1 MKRHRSRANVIFRT
15 FVVALAGT
23 VLALSG
29 QTDRPHLY
37 AEEPYRQFLEKLNS
51 NGLHDLALVYLNDLE
66 KGNYAD
72 PEFVKEIPLER
83 AILLQA
89 AAAKMPARSPG
100 RTKRLDEA
108 EKVLQSFLDNNKE
121 HARRGEAR
129 LGLGN
134 LLLARAEEAKGDS
147 NGKSD
152 VPEAIKYYG
161 EAEKVFSSTQAE
173 LKSILEKVQGA
184 RIDAADEAGKAM
196 RERLRSDYR
205 RAELL
210 AAFSMEHK
218 GRSYAQGSDPWKKA
232 LEEAQKAYTN
242 FYGHEKD
249 RQEAR
254 NIALFYRSGI
264 QRDFGMANDAA
275 DGFNRIVGLE
285 NIDELRP
292 LQFKSLTELIKLWG
306 TKEQDKFSAVLEL
319 VNKWDK
325 QIRPDER
332 SSQDVIDFQLAGARA
347 KIEFAQ
353 QLQAK
358 NADDRNVAK
367 LRKDVREDLLRII
380 KINGPH
386 QQAARE
392 ILAQYGLG
400 KERANEV
407 VEVPKVKNFD
417 EAVKEATTRFESMQ
431 NELVTQQTLQ
441 DTLAKESDET
451 KKKEITDQ
459 LSSVND
465 TINRLQDQASEL
477 YSTGLRMFP
486 KGGEMSQLNDARY
499 RLAYL
504 QLQRGKPRAAIAIGE
519 FLSHTLA
526 GDPTGLQAA
535 TVALAG
541 YGKLIS
547 DANLEMQGAIANQL
561 QPFAEFM
568 VATWPESTQAQAA
581 ASTLVQLAM
590 NAGDIAKA
598 REYIDKLPGGSGKS
612 GALKRDLG
620 ARLAAEFFQ
629 EKFKL
634 ADGAEIPP
642 ALSAKRDAAIEV
654 LQAGLK
660 GITKNE
666 VDARAMDAINAL
678 VRIYLSVGKV
688 DEALQWTNNKEL
700 APVEMLRTKL
710 VNVEQNLTKLDSY
723 RTALQASISM
733 LSHASD
739 KSENPDA
746 VLKEIDQLVTELR
759 ETAGNDSEGSKRLT
773 SIFVSVAKE
782 IQDMID
788 SAKTP
793 QIKQKLGDGLVLLC
807 KQVAASSDEFNTR
820 FWAGRELSNVAAK
833 LDASSGKTKQTL
845 VQESAK
851 LLEGILAKEA
861 EKPGWIDIPNGAM
874 SVRVFLA
881 QSMRQAGQYQQAID
895 QLTKVLT
902 EKEAALELQVAAA
915 ETYQAWGDSGAAEHY
930 DQALNGALNN
940 GKGGRVIWGWK
951 GISSQLHT
959 RMSRDP
965 KSKAQFL
972 NTFIDARYN
981 VSVVLY
987 RHATADAA
995 QKDQLLGKAE
1005 REIGSTRFLM
1015 PDMGGPE
1022 NVKRFDALM
1031 KNIQKAQGKEP
1042 TGLAPVA
1049 KPKPPEADKPTS

>member
-1 MKRHRSRANVIFRT
+1 MKRHRSRADVILRT
-15 FVVALAGT
+15 FVAALAGLA
-23 VLALSG
+23 LALSV
-29 QTDRPHLY
+29 QLDRSTAC
-37 AEEPYRQFLEKLNS
+37 AEEPYRQFLEKLNTS
-51 NGLHDLALVYLNDLE
+51 GYHDLALVYLNDLE
-66 KGNYAD
+66 KGGNAD

-89 AAAKMPARSPG
+89 AAAKMSPRSPG

-108 EKVLQSFLDNNKE
+108 EKVLQSFLDANKE

-129 LGLGN
+129 LGLGS

-147 NGKSD
+147 DGKTD
-152 VPEAIKYYG
+152 VPDAIKYFG
-161 EAEKVFSSTQAE
+161 EAEKVFTSTQAE
-173 LKSILEKVQGA
+173 LKTLLEKVQGA
-184 RIDAADEAGKAM
+184 RIDPADEAGKAM

-210 AAFSMEHK
+210 AAFSTENK
-218 GRSYAQGSDPWKKA
+218 GRSHAKGSDPWKKA
-232 LEEAQKAYTN
+232 LDEAQKAYSA

-319 VNKWDK
+319 INKWEK

-332 SSQDVIDFQLAGARA
+332 SSQDVIDFQLAAARA

-353 QLQAK
+353 LLQSK
-358 NADDRNVAK
+358 NADDRNIPK

-386 QQAARE
+386 QIAARE
-392 ILAQYGLG
+392 MLAQFGLG
-400 KERANEV
+400 KERSSEV
-407 VEVPKVKNFD
+407 VEVPKVKNFE
-417 EAVKEATTRFESMQ
+417 EAVKEASSRFENMQ
-431 NELVTQQTLQ
+431 TELVTQQTLQ
-441 DTLAKESDET
+441 DSLAKETDEA
-451 KKKEITDQ
+451 KKKEIADQ
-459 LSSVND
+459 LGGVND

-477 YSTGLRMFP
+477 YGTGLRMFP
-486 KGGEMSQLNDARY
+486 KGGEMGALNDARY

-504 QLQRGKPRAAIAIGE
+504 QLQRGKPRSAIAIGE
-519 FLSHTLA
+519 FLAHVLA

-547 DANLEMQGAIANQL
+547 DADLASQGSIANQL

-568 VATWPESTQAQAA
+568 VTTWPESTQAQAA

-612 GALKRDLG
+612 GTLKRDLG

-629 EKFKL
+629 EKLKL
-634 ADGAEIPP
+634 TEGAEVP
-642 ALSAKRDAAIEV
+642 AALVTKRDAAIEV

-660 GITKNE
+660 GITQK
-666 VDARAMDAINAL
+666 DIDSRAMDAINSL
-678 VRIYLSVGKV
+678 VRLYLSVGKI
-688 DEALQWTNNKEL
+688 DEALEWINNKEL
-700 APVEMLRTKL
+700 APVVILRSKL
-710 VNVEQNLTKLDSY
+710 VNVDQNLTKLDSY

-733 LSHASD
+733 LSSAAGQ
-739 KSENPDA
+739 KPETADA
-746 VLKEIDQLVTELR
+746 ILKEIDKLVGELR
-759 ETAGNDSEGSKRLT
+759 EAAGSDSEGSKRLT

-788 SAKTP
+788 TAKTP
-793 QIKQKLGDGLVLLC
+793 QIKQKLADGLVLLC
-807 KQVAASSDEFNTR
+807 QQVAASSDEFNTR
-820 FWAGRELSNVAAK
+820 FWAGRELSNVAMK
-833 LDASSGKTKQTL
+833 LDASSAKTKQTL

-851 LLEGILAKEA
+851 LLEGILTKEA
-861 EKPGWIDIPNGAM
+861 EKPGWIDIPNGAL

-881 QSMRQAGQYQQAID
+881 QSMRQAGQYQQAMD
-895 QLTKVLT
+895 QLTKVLG
-902 EKEAALELQVAAA
+902 EKEAALPLQIAAA

-930 DQALNGALNN
+930 EQALNGALNN
-940 GKGGRVIWGWK
+940 ASGGRLIWGWK
-951 GISSQLHT
+951 GISSQLQNK
-959 RMSRDP
+959 MARDP
-965 KSKAQFL
+965 KAKAEL
-972 NTFIDARYN
+972 KEPFIEARYN
-981 VSVVLY
+981 VSMVLY
-987 RHATADAA
+987 RHALADAG
-995 QKDQLLGKAE
+995 QKDELLGKAF

-1022 NVKRFDALM
+1022 NFKKFDALM
-1031 KNIQKAQGKEP
+1031 KNIQKAQGKEL
-1042 TGLAPVA
+1042 TGLAPAA
-1049 KPKPPEADKPTS
+1049 KPKLTEASQ